1 MHWLVDGY
9 NVIRRNHELAD
20 VEARD
25 GLAAGRQALCNRL
38 ANAARRSRDRFTVI
52 FDGARGGGQAH
63 GGVGVSVVFT
73 SARKTADVVLI
84 ERAGS
89 EVTVVSDDRDVV
101 DGAQRAGARTLS
113 VDAFSTRIRGE
124 ARRR

>member
-1 MHWLVDGY
+1 V
-9 NVIRRNHELAD
+9 V
-20 VEARD
+20 
-25 GLAAGRQALCNRL
+25 
-38 ANAARRSRDRFTVI
+38 
-52 FDGARGGGQAH
+52 FDGTRGGGQAH

-73 SARKTADVVLI
+73 SARKTADAVLI

-89 EVTVVSDDRDVV
+89 AVTVVSDDRDVV